1 MAAFFILFEAFVIT
15 GRDAVAREDRPQ
27 VAQHE
32 IGAYDARFPEVG
44 TSGRGLAV
52 VVVVDVPAAHDR
64 NAGKFRVLGRQFRQ
78 RVSGTDV
85 EPEIGGVGQQVGLL
99 HVDGHRRVRIVLR
112 VDVLPAGILDQ
123 ADHVALR

>member
-15 GRDAVAREDRPQ
+15 GRDAVAQEDRPQ

-32 IGAYDARFPEVG
+32 VGAYDARFPEVG
-44 TSGRGLAV
+44 TSGRGLAA

-78 RVSGTDV
+78 RVAGTDV
-85 EPEIGGVGQQVGLL
+85 EPEIGGVGLYQ
-99 HVDGHRRVRIVLR
+99 
-112 VDVLPAGILDQ
+112 
-123 ADHVALR
+123 